1 MIDTPTAFAS
11 PDSGSP
17 ATEELL
23 RLFSE
28 ARLEPI
34 PGDGGRPGMLAQ
46 NILRAAARL
55 GISDVLEWYAPQAF
69 PEDAPI
75 NSRAARELA
84 GVLRV
89 LHPFEG
95 CQRVYSH
102 YKSGHYPRWFF
113 TSNPGVWW
121 LMEAGAALVDVGARV
136 RLDYAPT
143 FLTGICITLRLPSLN
158 VRADASLYSLDGVV
172 DDRPRLILPPTPAS
186 RLNRRMAYWERAVG
200 ELVAFFSP
208 SASSYSKKK
217 YYDSCGERDAWLLDW
232 AKRWVSGEGVPAP
245 KTKTGAPETKTR
257 VPRPPRR
264 KRTKRA

>member
-1 MIDTPTAFAS
+1 MIDTPHSFAS

-34 PGDGGRPGMLAQ
+34 PIDGGRPGILAQ
-46 NILRAAARL
+46 NILRAASRL
-55 GISDVLEWYAPQAF
+55 GISDVLGWYAPQAF

-75 NSRAARELA
+75 NPRAARELA

-89 LHPFEG
+89 LYPFQG
-95 CQRVYSH
+95 RSRVYST
-102 YKSGHYPRWFF
+102 YKADYYWIWHF
-113 TSNPGVWW
+113 TVNPGVWW
-121 LMEAGAALVDVGARV
+121 LMEASAALVDAGERV
-136 RLDYAPT
+136 RLDYNPIY
-143 FLTGICITLRLPSLN
+143 LTGVCITLRLPSLN
-158 VRADASLYSLDGVV
+158 VRAKASLDSLEAAV

-186 RLNRRMAYWERAVG
+186 RLNRQAAYWERAVG

-208 SASSYSKKK
+208 SASSYYKKK

-232 AKRWVSGEGVPAP
+232 AKRWVNGEGVPAP
-245 KTKTGAPETKTR
+245 KIKTGAPETKTR